1 MPCNAT
7 IKTAGFASKSSNS
20 DTDFLLKGN
29 KGRKLIMLNISNGF
43 FEISDGLQIFSG
55 FSFEQFKNT
64 RFYKNQDGLRIF
76 YLDEQQIIDNRKYI
90 VSLFFRNGKI
100 YIVSLICCDK
110 EFSEKDEHKRK
121 ILHDNILNELGINQQ
136 MEYSW
141 GKILSD
147 YDARSNVSSIDII
160 YF

>member
-1 MPCNAT
+1 
-7 IKTAGFASKSSNS
+7 
-20 DTDFLLKGN
+20 
-29 KGRKLIMLNISNGF
+29 MLDISNGF
-43 FEISDGLQIFSG
+43 FEISDELTIFPG

-64 RFYKNQDGLRIF
+64 RFYKNQDGLRII

-100 YIVSLICCDK
+100 YMVSLICCDK
-110 EFSEKDEHKRK
+110 EFSEKDEDKRK
-121 ILHDNILNELGINQQ
+121 LLHDDILNELGINQQ

-141 GKILSD
+141 GNISSD
-147 YDARSNVSSIDII
+147 YDARSNVSSIDIM